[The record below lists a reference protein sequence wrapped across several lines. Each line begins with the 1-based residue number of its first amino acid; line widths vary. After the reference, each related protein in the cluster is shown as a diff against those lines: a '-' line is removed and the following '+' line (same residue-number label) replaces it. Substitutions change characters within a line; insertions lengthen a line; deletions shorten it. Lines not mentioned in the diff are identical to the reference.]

1 MCVALAGEEG
11 LSEQLTTYDA
21 TRTCSVCGDE
31 AQDLHHPEPRGRSGG
46 KQAAE
51 ALAEP
56 IRVCRRC
63 HNRLEPEG
71 SWSLKREGEFYIV
84 RNVPTGE
91 LVSRRPI
98 EPRADKGLVALNMAL
113 DLLDPRD
120 EARHFIT
127 LLSMATDDELL
138 ATDAHLGQMGGQIRY
153 GRMLLRHEMWLRN
166 PGKEELCDC
175 KERRWPQA
183 VHDVAEKCDLAEYTV
198 WEDVRAAQLYI
209 ADDGKPM
216 PDSFYRIATHAEDQF
231 AALGRAREI
240 FEAGGTTRNL
250 RAELGLAREA
260 QTCTCIK
267 CGNVHLVKQP

>member
-1 MCVALAGEEG
+1 M
-11 LSEQLTTYDA
+11 SENVTTYEA
-21 TRTCSVCGDE
+21 TRTCAVCGDVAE
-31 AQDLHHPEPRGRSGG
+31 FEERLDPHHMEPRGRRPDLVDDPVNI
-46 KQAAE
+46 A
-51 ALAEP
+51 P
-56 IRVCRRC
+56 VCRRC
-63 HNRLEPEG
+63 HDRLEPEG
-71 SWSLKREGEFYIV
+71 AWSLKREGDFWFCW
-84 RNVPTGE
+84 NVPTNE

-138 ATDAHLGQMGGQIRY
+138 ATDGHLAQMGGQIRY